1 MLNRRTLLKGL
12 CAGGAMALVPGKSWA
27 ADEEPPAK
35 RFRVW
40 DQHSH
45 LHLVPGNTP
54 AERAA
59 YLVKCMDRVGVER
72 LIISQGYS
80 DDKHP
85 NPAEQFKLENDRTM
99 QAARA
104 FPDRIYGSVYHHAG
118 PARLQ
123 PERIGSLRAE
133 RPDGHDRGDRGRGA
147 RATCRK

>member
-40 DQHSH
+40 DQHSPSP
-45 LHLVPGNTP
+45 LGARQYARGARGLPGQVHGSRGSGADRSSP
-54 AERAA
+54 RATA
-59 YLVKCMDRVGVER
+59 RTSTR
-72 LIISQGYS
+72 IRSNS
-80 DDKHP
+80 
-85 NPAEQFKLENDRTM
+85 FKLENDRTM
-99 QAARA
+99 QAAKA

-123 PERIGSLRAE
+123 HEGIGSLRA
-133 RPDGHDRGDRGRGA
+133 GTA
-147 RATCRK
+147 RWS